1 MAKAKDLKT
10 AMKDLEKNYK
20 EVLKGAVQY
29 ATEEAKKDIHKKS
42 LSCLLEYYEN
52 YDPTSYDRINGL
64 QYAFLPYQSVKSD
77 GNHIIGTAGVEYDYN
92 ILDYSYQSGSVK
104 YGAKKD
110 ENGHIIE
117 YGMPES
123 AWVMDNYL
131 DGIHPTTNGYP
142 TAKGTTHMEYI
153 PIYDSKSPTEK
164 MSEYLD
170 NYVGTFKYNVYSYLA
185 AYVMS

>member
-20 EVLKGAVQY
+20 AVLKDAVQY

-42 LSCLLEYYEN
+42 LSCLAEYYEN

-64 QYAFLPYQSVKSD
+64 RHAFLPYKSVKSD
-77 GNHIIGTAGVEYDYN
+77 GKHIIGIAGVEYFYDA
-92 ILDYSYQSGSVK
+92 LDYAYQSGSEK
-104 YGAKKD
+104 YGAKKRAD
-110 ENGHIIE
+110 GSFE

-123 AWVMDNYL
+123 AWVMENYL

-142 TAKGTTHMEYI
+142 FAKGVSHVEYI
-153 PIYDSKSPTEK
+153 PIYDAKSPTDK

-170 NYVGTFKYNVYSYLA
+170 GYVNTFKDNVYSYLA
-185 AYVMS
+185 AYVIR